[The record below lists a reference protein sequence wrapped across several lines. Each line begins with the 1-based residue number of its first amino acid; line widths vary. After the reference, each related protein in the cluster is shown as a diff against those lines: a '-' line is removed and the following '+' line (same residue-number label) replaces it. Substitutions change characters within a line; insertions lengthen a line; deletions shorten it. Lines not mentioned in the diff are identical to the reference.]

1 MHIMVILQ
9 LYLRVVTIFNC
20 LDDCM
25 HDNSY
30 CSVFCSCVLYALWRE
45 CTIPHPVVGGRGE
58 TGDQLKRLPHKLAP
72 VTLSSLKQRLLNQL
86 KDLTEVNSD
95 HQQTLSTASE
105 DLKTYSQDVEQFE
118 DRTSVLAG
126 DYKFYQETRAYLR
139 NLLGCL
145 GEKHFYVHLL
155 DCMEL

>member
-30 CSVFCSCVLYALWRE
+30 CSVLCLCVFICFMAGVHNTGHTQQW
-45 CTIPHPVVGGRGE
+45 VGGE
-58 TGDQLKRLPHKLAP
+58 TGDQLKRLPHELAP

-86 KDLTEVNSD
+86 KDLTEVNSE
-95 HQQTLSTASE
+95 HQHSLSTTSK
-105 DLKTYSQDVEQFE
+105 DLKRTHKTWNSLKTEQ
-118 DRTSVLAG
+118 V
-126 DYKFYQETRAYLR
+126 Y
-139 NLLGCL
+139 
-145 GEKHFYVHLL
+145 
-155 DCMEL
+155 

>member
-1 MHIMVILQ
+1 MLMCFHM
-9 LYLRVVTIFNC
+9 LYGGSAQYHTQQ
-20 LDDCM
+20 
-25 HDNSY
+25 
-30 CSVFCSCVLYALWRE
+30 W
-45 CTIPHPVVGGRGE
+45 VGGE

-145 GEKHFYVHLL
+145 GEKHFYVYLL
-155 DCMEL
+155 DCMEPQSYLGQNYIIMY